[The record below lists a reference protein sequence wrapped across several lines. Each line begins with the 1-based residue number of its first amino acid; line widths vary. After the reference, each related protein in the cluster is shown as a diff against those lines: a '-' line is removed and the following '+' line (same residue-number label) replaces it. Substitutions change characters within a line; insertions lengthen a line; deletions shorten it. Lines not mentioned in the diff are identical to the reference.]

1 MKVSLLLS
9 LAILALLAGCGSG
22 DTKVV
27 VTPDGSTMTQKGDG
41 KTVIET
47 KNDKGESL
55 RMETTTDGT
64 VGTYSDSAGNKIE
77 TGGDHSEKLGVAIY
91 PGAKLDDTAPGM
103 SAETP
108 EGTMY
113 SAKYLTG
120 DAIEKVIEFYKKE
133 LASRKPKT
141 NEYSTDGDKFAML
154 TLEEGKKM
162 TAITISKKAA
172 DKSTSIDF
180 LVNTKK

>member
-1 MKVSLLLS
+1 MAERPEDRMPEPVMDPT
-9 LAILALLAGCGSG
+9 ALCREEIY
-22 DTKVV
+22 T
-27 VTPDGSTMTQKGDG
+27 DG
-41 KTVIET
+41 K
-47 KNDKGESL
+47 
-55 RMETTTDGT
+55 

-77 TGGDHSEKLGVAIY
+77 TGGDHSDKLGVAIY

-141 NEYSTDGDKFAML
+141 NEYLTDGDKFAML